1 MTGRNLS
8 QIPCG
13 ASTINGLST
22 DPGAVASI
30 KFKSLVDEI
39 SSFEMGSLMT
49 TSSLSVVR
57 NLLTNVIFTAALR
70 SSISGASLSIT
81 TFATAD
87 VPTFTQTFISSY
99 RCDIVVLKK
108 CESLKSGS
116 ARASSTRLATTL
128 LNQEYSE
135 FAEISSKKR

>member
-1 MTGRNLS
+1 MTARNLS

-30 KFKSLVDEI
+30 KFKSLEDEI
-39 SSFEMGSLMT
+39 YSFEMGSLMT

-87 VPTFTQTFISSY
+87 VPTFTQTFISF

-116 ARASSTRLATTL
+116 ARASSTQLATTL
-128 LNQEYSE
+128 FNQEYSE
-135 FAEISSKKR
+135 FAEISTKKR